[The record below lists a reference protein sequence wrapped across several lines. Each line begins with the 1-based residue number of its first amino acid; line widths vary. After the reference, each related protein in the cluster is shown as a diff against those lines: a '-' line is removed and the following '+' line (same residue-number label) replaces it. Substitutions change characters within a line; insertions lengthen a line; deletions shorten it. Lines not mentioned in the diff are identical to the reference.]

1 MLKKIRLGGKAF
13 ALATAAILLACAVA
27 WAADLLTVIESEASI
42 RRDKKSYS
50 PRVAVV
56 KEGEQVTLLAKE
68 DPWLRVEFKG
78 VEGWMNVSSVTEDP
92 HPVLSSD
99 AVARGARATEQSA
112 AGKGF
117 TPEVEKEYRKTRPNL
132 DTAFK
137 FLDTI
142 QEEKIPE
149 EIVIAFLKAG
159 QLIDAG
165 GGK

>member
-78 VEGWMNVSSVTEDP
+78 VEGWMNVSSVTEDHIGP
-92 HPVLSSD
+92 LERRRR
-99 AVARGARATEQSA
+99 RGARATERRRRRELP
-112 AGKGF
+112 
-117 TPEVEKEYRKTRPNL
+117 PEVEGVPEDAPNL
-132 DTAFK
+132 DAPSNSSTRSGK
-137 FLDTI
+137 FLRNRDRI
-142 QEEKIPE
+142 
-149 EIVIAFLKAG
+149 LKAG